1 MLFHLRRGPVALAL
15 AMTLAAP
22 GAGALESRPMLDLAL
37 AQQMVQGCIDV
48 QAQEELPPLNFAI
61 MDRGADL
68 VLFLRQDDAMLGGGA
83 IAVDK
88 ARSVVNI
95 PLPTRVIGELSYGKD
110 GGAPIVAGLQ
120 LADVVAF
127 AGGLPIRTS
136 DGALLGGI
144 GVSGGTPDEDE
155 ICAKAALA
163 AVAGAL

>member
-1 MLFHLRRGPVALAL
+1 MSSFKTIAAALFSTA
-15 AMTLAAP
+15 AMAAAP
-22 GAGALESRPMLDLAL
+22 ACAIEERPMLDLAL
-37 AQQMVQGCIDV
+37 AQKMVEGCIAI
-48 QAQEELPPLNFAI
+48 QAEAELPPLNFAI

-83 IAVDK
+83 IALNK

-95 PLPTRVIGELSYGKD
+95 PLPTRIIGELSYGKD
-110 GGAPIVAGLQ
+110 GSAPVVAGLE

-136 DGALLGGI
+136 DGRMLGGI

-155 ICAKAALA
+155 ICAKAALD
-163 AVAGAL
+163 AVMGDL